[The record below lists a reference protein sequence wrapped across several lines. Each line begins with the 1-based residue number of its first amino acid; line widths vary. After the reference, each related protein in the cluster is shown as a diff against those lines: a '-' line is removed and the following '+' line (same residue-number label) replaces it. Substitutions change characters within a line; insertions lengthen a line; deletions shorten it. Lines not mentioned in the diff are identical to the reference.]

1 MADNSSTSN
10 SSVKRFA
17 LRALLAV
24 LLVAL
29 IDQGLG
35 LVLGTLYDR
44 TREGDF
50 GGCINLTLEQRN
62 DVVVFG
68 SSRAKHHYIPD
79 VLEKSTGRS
88 FFNAGIDAQ
97 NLLCHYGIAQLVLS
111 EYTPK
116 AFILDLNPEDL
127 REAGGTAS
135 LDKLSVLLPYYKRG
149 NPALNALLLERSKFE
164 RVRLLSAAYPYNS
177 MLMPLLKY
185 TLKPDSAGTI
195 KSRGFLP
202 YFGSDVLEIV
212 RIEEE
217 NAPAAAATT
226 APAIDPFQVQT
237 LRKFA
242 ESAREKGVKFIVC
255 LGPLWEKKGQDL
267 ADHTALLEAYLAL
280 LEELEVP
287 VVRVDSG
294 TNDIFLKPELY
305 KDRIHINK
313 EGASAFSEIL
323 GEQLRPHLAD

>member
-24 LLVAL
+24 LLVVI

-62 DVVVFG
+62 EVVVFG

-97 NLLCHYGIAQLVLS
+97 NLLCHYGIAQLVLG

-127 REAGGTAS
+127 RDTGGTTS

-149 NPALNALLLERSKFE
+149 NSALNTLLLERSKFE
-164 RVRLLSAAYPYNS
+164 RLRLLSAAYPYNS
-177 MLMPLLKY
+177 MAMPLLKY

-202 YFGSDVLEIV
+202 YYGSDVLEIV
-212 RIEEE
+212 RIEEM
-217 NAPAAAATT
+217 NAPPEATSV
-226 APAIDPFQVQT
+226 PAIDPFQVST
-237 LRKFA
+237 LRNFVA
-242 ESAREKGVKFIVC
+242 SARAKDVTLIVC

-287 VVRVDSG
+287 VVRVDSS
-294 TNDIFLKPELY
+294 TNDIFLNPELY
-305 KDRIHINK
+305 KDRIHVNK
-313 EGASAFSEIL
+313 EGATAFSEVL
-323 GEQLRPHLAD
+323 GEQLRPYLAD

>member
-10 SSVKRFA
+10 SSIKHFA
-17 LRALLAV
+17 LRALLAAI
-24 LLVAL
+24 LIIS

-35 LVLGTLYDR
+35 LVLGKLYAR
-44 TREGDF
+44 TQEGDF

-97 NLLCHYGIAQLVLS
+97 NLLCHYGIAQLVLG

-116 AFILDLNPEDL
+116 AFVLDLNPEDL
-127 REAGGTAS
+127 RDAGGTAS
-135 LDKLSVLLPYYKRG
+135 LDKLSVLLPYYKRD
-149 NPALNALLLERSKFE
+149 NSALNTLLLERSKFE

-202 YFGSDVLEIV
+202 YYGSDVLEIV
-212 RIEEE
+212 RIEEM
-217 NAPAAAATT
+217 NAPPEATT
-226 APAIDPFQVQT
+226 VPAIDPFQVNT
-237 LRKFA
+237 LRNFVA
-242 ESAREKGVKFIVC
+242 SAREKNVTFIVC

-267 ADHTALLEAYLAL
+267 ADHTALLDAYLAL

-287 VVRVDSG
+287 VVRVDSS
-294 TNDIFLKPELY
+294 TSDLFLNPKLY
-305 KDRIHINK
+305 KDRIHVNK
-313 EGASAFSEIL
+313 EGATAFSEVL
-323 GEQLRPHLAD
+323 GEQLRPYLAG